1 MNNFYT
7 YAWLRKDNTPY
18 YIGKGLGNRAWAKIK
33 GHIPPKDKSKIIILE
48 KNLTEIGAL
57 ALERRYIKW
66 YGRKN
71 NKTGILIN
79 LTDGGEGVSGYKH
92 NDNKRKDI
100 SVKTKEAM
108 KNLTIRQKC
117 DINWKSLG
125 EKLSKEYSFIDPNN
139 KIIKIKNLTKFCK
152 DNNLNNGNM
161 FSVIS
166 GKKKTYKGYRRIL

>member
-18 YIGKGLGNRAWAKIK
+18 YIGKGVKNRAWIKSK
-33 GHIPPKDKSKIIILE
+33 GHIPPKDTSKIIILE
-48 KNLTEIGAL
+48 RNLTEIGAL

-71 NKTGILIN
+71 NNTGILIN

-92 NDNKRKDI
+92 NELIKKCISLKTKERMKDI
-100 SVKTKEAM
+100 SV
-108 KNLTIRQKC
+108 RQNC
-117 DINWKSLG
+117 NSNWSSLG
-125 EKLSKEYSFIDPNN
+125 NKLSKEYSIIDSNN
-139 KIIKIKNLTKFCK
+139 KIIQIKNLTKFCR

-166 GKKKTYKGYRRIL
+166 GKKKTYKGYRRAP